1 MYIGRQ
7 SWDFWALD
15 LKPRTGLRPFER
27 VECPEFNMNQTIP
40 AHFDGQQILL
50 DEAVELE
57 PNTKLLVTVLPK
69 DADVDVWRALSA
81 KRLAEAYGEE
91 EEEYSLDLIKK
102 PNTE

>member
-1 MYIGRQ
+1 M
-7 SWDFWALD
+7 S
-15 LKPRTGLRPFER
+15 
-27 VECPEFNMNQTIP
+27 QTIP

-69 DADVDVWRALSA
+69 DADVGVWRALSA

-91 EEEYSLDLIKK
+91 EEEYSLDLIKE